1 VGDIPRPENWSGFRI
16 RPVSIEFWSD
26 GKFRLHDR
34 ERFDREKPE
43 GGWQVTRLY
52 P

>member
-1 VGDIPRPENWSGFRI
+1 MPL
-16 RPVSIEFWSD
+16 SIEFWSD

-34 ERFDREKPE
+34 QRFDRETLDAD
-43 GGWQVTRLY
+43 WTVTRLY